1 MKIPS
6 ELFIRAIQERKVYY
20 FTSEKISSE
29 EPHHF
34 ICLKKTD
41 EDILIMSCCTS
52 QYPTMIRLLEKNNL
66 PNETIVWVSP
76 ADEENPFTK
85 NTYVNCNEYFTYT
98 IDEFKNLYES
108 DKVKFTGEISEIHY
122 EQILIGIQMSPL
134 IDDETKELLPKPY

>member
-1 MKIPS
+1 
-6 ELFIRAIQERKVYY
+6 
-20 FTSEKISSE
+20 
-29 EPHHF
+29 
-34 ICLKKTD
+34 
-41 EDILIMSCCTS
+41 
-52 QYPTMIRLLEKNNL
+52 MIRLLEKNNL

-134 IDDETKELLPKPY
+134 IDDETKELLPKHY